1 MIILIY
7 LIIYIMVKYESLLL
21 GGKMRSKKAESESES
36 ESEEEEMLE
45 KKVKGGKM
53 TYEDRCRNLAKGRAT
68 RAKNLLKKK
77 EMEGKGFYTQDYVDE
92 SQINYA
98 GSPLDMYY
106 REPKKQA
113 EAQRRKKGEMGK
125 GLGDMEAME
134 QLTSGGKV
142 KKDKKVKSDDMRF
155 MEQSL
160 HTGMDMPTEA
170 QFKRGGKMKKAVV
183 KKAEVKKPEEYE
195 MDITGAIQNLAM
207 LASKFGLRLVK

>member
-1 MIILIY
+1 
-7 LIIYIMVKYESLLL
+7 MVKYESLLL
-21 GGKMRSKKAESESES
+21 GGKMRSKKVESESES
-36 ESEEEEMLE
+36 ESEEEEMAE

-77 EMEGKGFYTQDYVDE
+77 EMKGKGNYTQDYVDE

-113 EAQRRKKGEMGK
+113 ELQRRKKGEIGK
-125 GLGDMEAME
+125 GLGDMDAMD

-142 KKDKKVKSDDMRF
+142 KKAKKAKSGEMEF
-155 MEQSL
+155 MENSM

-170 QFKRGGKMKKAVV
+170 QFKRGGKMKKGDV
-183 KKAEVKKPEEYE
+183 KKVEEFE
-195 MDITGAIQNLAM
+195 MDITGAIKNLAM